1 MPTLLDKT
9 KVLEAIRA
17 QPFNNTSKAIFSA
30 IASMGNLYPP
40 CCNCDFYNKKEHH
53 WGGYYGDVAFIATSD
68 MRTFYCPVND
78 IKGWNDHPTEKGGE

>member
-17 QPFNNTSKAIFSA
+17 QPHNNTSKAIFSA
-30 IASMGNLYPP
+30 IVSMGNFYPP

-53 WGGYYGDVAFIATSD
+53 CRLLGITIYDSG
-68 MRTFYCPVND
+68 TFFCQKGVNTNVS
-78 IKGWNDHPTEKGGE
+78 KNN

>member
-9 KVLEAIRA
+9 KVLETIRA
-17 QPFNNTSKAIFSA
+17 QPHNNTSKAIFSA

-53 WGGYYGDVAFIATSD
+53 CRLLGITIYDSG
-68 MRTFYCPVND
+68 TFFCQKGVNTNVS
-78 IKGWNDHPTEKGGE
+78 KNN